1 MDGAVGKR
9 GSIAVIERFIRSL
22 KDECTRRISVP
33 LRKADF
39 DREISSYLAWYAE
52 ARPHMSLGGR
62 TPNEVYYGRQPANE
76 APRLETRL
84 KYPRDAWCASPQ
96 APVKGRRGVR
106 VDIEVTLFEGRQHLP
121 VIALK
126 TVA

>member
-1 MDGAVGKR
+1 M
-9 GSIAVIERFIRSL
+9 
-22 KDECTRRISVP
+22 P
-33 LRKADF
+33 
-39 DREISSYLAWYAE
+39 
-52 ARPHMSLGGR
+52 
-62 TPNEVYYGRQPANE
+62 NE

-84 KYPRDAWCASPQ
+84 KYPRDAWGASPQ

-121 VIALK
+121 VVALK